1 MVRSL
6 NSVIIRKP
14 CLAIFLI
21 NFLSPLTQKTST
33 VLSHLVCYSLTEDK
47 YGIVQRDIPRIIE
60 SLLSFLSALE
70 EYLSELNA
78 KYPPPSS
85 TFDTSMNEDPTTRDD
100 AEKARE
106 VIVEVHG
113 AVKDGLVRIVQT
125 FGERLEAFRFPPRVA
140 RRLQEYVDSM

>member
-6 NSVIIRKP
+6 HSVVIRKP

-60 SLLSFLSALE
+60 ALLSLLTALE
-70 EYLSELNA
+70 DYQSELRA
-78 KYPPPSS
+78 KYPEPKPEELQKLS
-85 TFDTSMNEDPTTRDD
+85 
-100 AEKARE
+100 EKEQTEKWQLVIEGARAVDVLSE
-106 VIVEVHG
+106 VSDRECS
-113 AVKDGLVRIVQT
+113 LVR
-125 FGERLEAFRFPPRVA
+125 FRSLRHRHSIINRASSRV
-140 RRLQEYVDSM
+140 LQH